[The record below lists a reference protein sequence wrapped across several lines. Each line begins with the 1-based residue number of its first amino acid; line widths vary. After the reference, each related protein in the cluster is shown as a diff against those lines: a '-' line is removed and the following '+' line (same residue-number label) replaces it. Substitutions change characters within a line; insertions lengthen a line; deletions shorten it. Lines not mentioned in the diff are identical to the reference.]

1 MSKQK
6 SKKSLNPKESQVETP
21 IQKQPKE
28 VTSTSQAKAV
38 APEIAKQ
45 EEPLTLEGIQKE
57 LNSLKELVLNHAQ
70 QITSMQDALTRKRKP
85 TSNGKIQILDKQTGE
100 VYPSKNSAYQTLLKA
115 GELKELVDKGIFGSD
130 PEKNT
135 FGWYALVRAWPD
147 RFEEKKA
154 EETAAVKQ
162 AS

>member
-1 MSKQK
+1 MSKK
-6 SKKSLNPKESQVETP
+6 SKKSPNLKESQVETP
-21 IQKQPKE
+21 KEEQSKE
-28 VTSTSQAKAV
+28 VIPTSQAKV
-38 APEIAKQ
+38 AKQ

-57 LNSLKELVLNHAQ
+57 LNSLKELVLNHSEW
-70 QITSMQDALTRKRKP
+70 ITSLQDTLTKKRKP
-85 TSNGKIQILDKQTGE
+85 TSNGKIQILDKVTGE
-100 VYPSKNSAYQTLLKA
+100 VYPSKNQAYQVLLKA

-154 EETAAVKQ
+154 EETAAVK
-162 AS
+162 

>member
-1 MSKQK
+1 MSKK
-6 SKKSLNPKESQVETP
+6 SKKSPNLAQSQVETP
-21 IQKQPKE
+21 KEKQPKQ
-28 VTSTSQAKAV
+28 VVS
-38 APEIAKQ
+38 APQAKQ
-45 EEPLTLEGIQKE
+45 EEPLTLETIQTE
-57 LNSLKELVLNHAQ
+57 LNTLRDLVFELASQ
-70 QITSMQDALTRKRKP
+70 MTALQNTPVRKRKAVP
-85 TSNGKIQILDKQTGE
+85 NGKIQILDKQTGE

-154 EETAAVKQ
+154 EEVTASK
-162 AS
+162 

>member
-1 MSKQK
+1 MSKNK
-6 SKKSLNPKESQVETP
+6 SKKSPNLKQSQVETP
-21 IQKQPKE
+21 EEKQPKE
-28 VTSTSQAKAV
+28 VISTPQAKAV
-38 APEIAKQ
+38 APEAVKQ

-57 LNSLKELVLNHAQ
+57 LNILKELVSDHAQ
-70 QITSMQDALTRKRKP
+70 QIASMQDALTKKRKP

-130 PEKNT
+130 PAKNT

-147 RFEEKKA
+147 RFEEKKI
-154 EETAAVKQ
+154 EEIAAIK
-162 AS
+162 

>member
-1 MSKQK
+1 MSKK
-6 SKKSLNPKESQVETP
+6 SKKSPNPKESQVETP
-21 IQKQPKE
+21 TEKQPKE
-28 VTSTSQAKAV
+28 VISTPQAEVV
-38 APEIAKQ
+38 APESVKQ

-57 LNSLKELVLNHAQ
+57 LNSLKELVLNHSEW
-70 QITSMQDALTRKRKP
+70 ITSLQDTLTRKRKP
-85 TSNGKIQILDKQTGE
+85 TSNGKIQILDKITGE
-100 VYPSKNSAYQTLLKA
+100 IYPSKNQAYQVLLKA

-135 FGWYALVRAWPD
+135 FGWYALIRAWPD

-154 EETAAVKQ
+154 EEVAAVKQ